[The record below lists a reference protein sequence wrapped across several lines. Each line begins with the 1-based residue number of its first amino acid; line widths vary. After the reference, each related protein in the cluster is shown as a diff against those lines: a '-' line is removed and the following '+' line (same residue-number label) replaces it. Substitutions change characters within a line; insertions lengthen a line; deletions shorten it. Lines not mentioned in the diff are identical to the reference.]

1 MATKKTAKKTKKP
14 AAKAAPEVQPK
25 RREIAAVIC
34 AALGVFSLL
43 SFFTGD
49 GWFLRFFMVLMRG
62 LIGAGYFLLPFALIG
77 AAIILGFHRGRPVRM
92 RVACTMLTTV
102 VFGSV
107 WHLIA
112 CTTEYEWSFRMFGE
126 LFSDGMEK
134 GGAMS
139 GGVISGLLAVLFKS
153 LFSKAGAAIVF
164 IVVLVFLLLTA
175 FNLTISKI
183 IEKIRERPRRE
194 YTPEPE
200 RPAKKPET
208 AVRSADKPEKR
219 RRRVFDAETAE
230 ELKAT
235 PLDSEPKAGIDLP
248 VDGPIKPIPEKK
260 SFFDPNPS
268 VKTPD
273 QVIKHGRRAEAAPAA
288 VTEPAA
294 PAPVP
299 APAPAPEPVHA
310 AAPVQT
316 FEPEAEPAPAFV
328 PSPHE
333 QSAAAAKSAAAKV
346 TSDEAAEA
354 ELEVAADI
362 EKNLAEPEKPA
373 YEFPPV
379 GLLTESSPLG
389 TVDGSEETRINAERL
404 SAALRSFGLNTEISS
419 VTRGPSVTRYEVE
432 LEQGVRLNKLT
443 NLADDIAL
451 SLGASG
457 VRIAPVPDKISIV
470 GIEVPNKLTN
480 VVTLREI
487 IDSDKFR
494 QAKSPLSFAIGKDIG
509 DSPVVGDISKL
520 PHMLIAGTTGS
531 GKSVCMNS
539 LILSLLYKSPPEDVR
554 LIMIDP
560 KMIELGIYNGIPHM
574 LIPVVTDPKKAA
586 GALQWAVMEM
596 LKRYK
601 QFSEK
606 GVRDLQGY
614 NESVDTSIGEQKL
627 PRIVVLIDELADL
640 MLVAAKDVEES
651 ICRVAQMG
659 RASGIHLVIATQ
671 RPSADVI
678 TGLMKANIPSRI
690 AFAVDSSLN
699 SRIILDQTG
708 AEKLVGKGDMLYF
721 PLGSGKPMR
730 VQGTF
735 VTDQEREDVI
745 NFVKRAGDAEYS
757 QEILSEIERNAEGKD
772 KGAKTVSDTENTA
785 SELDDDADELLDDAV
800 MVVLESG
807 QASVSMLQRRLKLG
821 YSRAARIVDQMEERG
836 IVGPF
841 EGSKPRPLLI
851 TREEWEARK
860 NGEAAPQMSIFEA
873 ETEE

>member
-1 MATKKTAKKTKKP
+1 MATKKTAKNTKTT
-14 AAKAAPEVQPK
+14 ASKARPEVQPK
-25 RREIAAVIC
+25 RREIGAVVC

-49 GWFLRFFMVLMRG
+49 GWFLRFIVKFVRG
-62 LIGAGYFLLPFALIG
+62 LMGAGYYLLPFALFG

-92 RVACTMLTTV
+92 RVVCTLLAPV
-102 VFGSV
+102 VFGSI
-107 WHLIA
+107 WHLLA
-112 CTTEYEWSFRMFGE
+112 CTTEYEWSFKMFGG
-126 LFSDGMEK
+126 LFTDGMAS

-139 GGVISGLLAVLFKS
+139 GGIISGMLAVLFES

-164 IVVLVFLLLTA
+164 FVVLIFLVLTA

-183 IEKIRERPRRE
+183 IEKIRERPRVE

-200 RPAKKPET
+200 RPAKKEKGEE
-208 AVRSADKPEKR
+208 KPVERR

-235 PLDSEPKAGIDLP
+235 PLDGEPRTGIDLP
-248 VDGPIKPIPEKK
+248 VDGPIKPIAEKK

-273 QVIKHGRRAEAAPAA
+273 QVIKRGRTASAPAA
-288 VTEPAA
+288 EPVQPPVQTPAPETAPEPVYTTAHAETA
-294 PAPVP
+294 PAPVY
-299 APAPAPEPVHA
+299 
-310 AAPVQT
+310 
-316 FEPEAEPAPAFV
+316 EPAQEPAFA
-328 PSPHE
+328 PTAHE
-333 QSAAAAKSAAAKV
+333 QPVSAVKNAAAKITKE
-346 TSDEAAEA
+346 DAAEA

-362 EKNLAEPEKPA
+362 EKNLAETEKPG
-373 YEFPPV
+373 YEYPPV
-379 GLLTESSPLG
+379 GLLTEGSPFG
-389 TVDGSEETRINAERL
+389 AVDGSEETRINAERL

-451 SLGASG
+451 ALGASG

-614 NESVDTSIGEQKL
+614 NEAVDTSVGEQKL

-735 VTDQEREDVI
+735 VTDREREDVI
-745 NFVKRAGDAEYS
+745 NFVKRGGDAEYS
-757 QEILSEIERNAEGKD
+757 QEIISEIERNAEGRD
-772 KGAKTVSDTENTA
+772 KGAKTVSDADNA
-785 SELDDDADELLDDAV
+785 SAAPDDDADELLDDAV

-860 NGEAAPQMSIFEA
+860 NGGAEPQISIFEA